1 MNNIDSLNNLIENI
15 FKNINIDLN
24 NQKKF
29 MLSNIDRM
37 YNVEQKKSD
46 KILEKKE
53 INNNIYYI
61 DYENKT
67 IYNNQCLVVGEIID
81 NNYNLYI

>member
-1 MNNIDSLNNLIENI
+1 MNNIDYLNNLIENI

>member
-15 FKNINIDLN
+15 FNNINVDLN

-29 MLSNIDRM
+29 MLSNIDRI
-37 YNVEQKKSD
+37 YNVEKKKSD

-61 DYENKT
+61 DYDNKT
-67 IYNNQCLVVGEIID
+67 IYNNECLVVGEIID